1 LEAEANL
8 RTAFAYKRGYIAPIL
23 PTLKTSAQEISIFT
37 TFPRCSLPIPN
48 SFSIATINLDHAY
61 FWDPLSNSFLDKQ
74 YTASLYSTSKSIYT
88 TSSRNRLALLYNKA
102 ARIFKHN
109 DQSISAIV
117 PAQHQGD
124 DSIARA
130 QGKIGEDTRNEPV

>member
-1 LEAEANL
+1 MEAKANL
-8 RTAFAYKRGYIAPIL
+8 RAAFACKRGYIAPIL

-37 TFPRCSLPIPN
+37 TFPRRSLPIPN
-48 SFSIATINLDHAY
+48 SFSIATVNLDHAY

-74 YTASLYSTSKSIYT
+74 YTALSHSTSKSTYI
-88 TSSRNRLALLYNKA
+88 TSSRNRPALLHNKA

-109 DQSISAIV
+109 DQSMSTII

-124 DSIARA
+124 NSTARA
-130 QGKIGEDTRNEPV
+130 QGKIRENTRNEPV